1 MSKNIPDCINGLK
14 NEIAEFGLKS
24 HSGQVG
30 PGDVFV
36 ALPGDK
42 APEFIAQ
49 AVAGGAAAIVA
60 DAGHIENFKA
70 ANPGKGDGV
79 RFCPLSSPD
88 FDPRDALALL
98 ATEKFKTGNLPF
110 PVVAIT
116 GTNGKTTIT
125 YLFEHLY
132 RARGKRAGIMGTVSY
147 RWPGHKENA
156 PLTTPDCLTVHA
168 SLAKMRDQAKVDTA
182 FLEVSSHALSQKR
195 VLGVDFYGAIFT
207 NLTQDHLDYHRDM
220 DDYFSAKAKLF
231 FTPYA
236 GAGQVAVIN
245 QSQPYG
251 KKLLAM
257 LPNEERVIS
266 YGLEDAPEKTGA
278 NSSQPHLQG
287 RILSSS
293 TSGLHLAMNWQA
305 NGENRAWE
313 IKTPLIGAYN
323 AENLLAVQAMALRLG
338 FVPQD
343 FDCFASFTGTPGRM
357 ERIENPRG
365 LHVFVDYAHSP
376 DALVNVQK
384 ELKNVGFKRLITVF
398 GCGGN
403 RDRAKRPLMG
413 EAVARYA
420 DIAVLTS
427 DNPRCEDPLAIME
440 DVLPGLKNCSAVIQE
455 PDRRQAIARALEL
468 AGPDDAL
475 LVAGKGH
482 EDYQIIGTTKYPFS
496 DQEIIREMLLCK

>member
-1 MSKNIPDCINGLK
+1 MNKNIPDCISGLK
-14 NEIAEFGLKS
+14 NEIAKFGLKS

-30 PGDVFV
+30 PGDIFV
-36 ALPGDK
+36 ALPSGK

-49 AVAGGAAAIVA
+49 AAAGGAAAIVA
-60 DAGHIENFKA
+60 DAGQIEKFKA
-70 ANPGKGDGV
+70 ANPDKSPGI
-79 RFCPLSSPD
+79 RFCPVSCPD
-88 FDPRDALALL
+88 FDARDALALL
-98 ATEKFKTGNLPF
+98 AAEKFKTADLPF

-132 RARGKRAGIMGTVSY
+132 QAREKRAGIMGTVSY
-147 RWPGHKENA
+147 RWPGHQENA
-156 PLTTPDCLTVHA
+156 PLTTPDCLTVHT
-168 SLAKMRDQAKVDTA
+168 SLAKMRDQGKVDAA
-182 FLEVSSHALSQKR
+182 FLEVSSHALTQKR
-195 VLGVDFYGAIFT
+195 VLGVNFYGAIFT
-207 NLTQDHLDYHRDM
+207 NLTQDHLDYHLDM
-220 DDYFSAKAKLF
+220 DDYFAAKTNLF
-231 FTPYA
+231 FAPY
-236 GAGQVAVIN
+236 GGPKQVAVIN
-245 QSQPYG
+245 SSQPYG

-257 LPNEERVIS
+257 LPDEERIIS
-266 YGLEDAPEKTGA
+266 YSLEETPERAGA
-278 NSSQPHLQG
+278 NLSHPHLQG
-287 RILSSS
+287 KVLSSS
-293 TSGLHLAMNWQA
+293 TSGLHLAMSWSD
-305 NGENRAWE
+305 NGTIRTWE

-338 FVPQD
+338 FSPRD

-376 DALVNVQK
+376 DALINVQK
-384 ELKNVGFKRLITVF
+384 ELRNVGFKRLITVF

-455 PDRRQAIARALEL
+455 PDRKQAIARALAL